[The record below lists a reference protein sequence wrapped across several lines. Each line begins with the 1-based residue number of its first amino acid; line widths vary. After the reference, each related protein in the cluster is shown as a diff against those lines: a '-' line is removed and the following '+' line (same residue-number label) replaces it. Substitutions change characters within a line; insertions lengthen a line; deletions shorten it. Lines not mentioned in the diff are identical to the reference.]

1 MSVPRPTV
9 DLVTNPL
16 AVIHPADRPCPL
28 LMDLDFAVVD
38 LETTGW
44 SPADSGITEVGAV
57 RVRAG
62 QVLGELAMLVN
73 PGMPVPAEITEL
85 TGLRDDM
92 LTLAPPIGSVL
103 PALFG
108 FTGGCVMTAHNAPFD
123 LGFLTAA
130 CQAAGLTWPSPP
142 VLDTVPLARAL
153 LAPDEVPDCK
163 LGTLSAHFGVSHE
176 PRHRALSDARA
187 TAAVLT
193 ILLGRATK
201 RGLRTMCQ
209 LTSWLEAIQATAA
222 VG

>member
-1 MSVPRPTV
+1 M
-9 DLVTNPL
+9 NPG
-16 AVIHPADRPCPL
+16 AAIHPADRPCPL
-28 LMDLDFAVVD
+28 LTDLEFAVVD

-44 SPADSGITEVGAV
+44 SPEDSGITEVGAV

-62 QVLGELAMLVN
+62 QVVGELTMLVN
-73 PGMPVPAEITEL
+73 PGVPVPGEITEL

-92 LTLAPPIGSVL
+92 LTLAPPIESVL
-103 PALFG
+103 PALLG
-108 FTGGCVMTAHNAPFD
+108 FAGGCVMTAHNAPFD

-130 CQAAGLTWPSPP
+130 CDAAGMAWPLLP

-153 LAPDEVPDCK
+153 VAPDEVPDCK
-163 LGTLSAHFGVSHE
+163 LATLAEHFGVSHE

-201 RGLRTMCQ
+201 RGFRTLCQ
-209 LTSWLEAIQATAA
+209 LTSWLEAIEAAAA